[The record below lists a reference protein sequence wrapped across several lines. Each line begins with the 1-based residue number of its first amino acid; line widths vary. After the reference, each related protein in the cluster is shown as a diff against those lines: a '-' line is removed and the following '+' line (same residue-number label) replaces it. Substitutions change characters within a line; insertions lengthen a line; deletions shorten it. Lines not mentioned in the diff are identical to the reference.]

1 MTKTKSIRIVSPIEM
16 PKHMTVGMGENAVAK
31 NAIADV
37 ALVTVIAVTSSHLSQ
52 TLGVLDRLM
61 DVKCPH

>member
-1 MTKTKSIRIVSPIEM
+1 MRIVSPIEM

-37 ALVTVIAVTSSHLSQ
+37 ALVTVIALTARSYANLKRSCSSEKPIVPDCFHAS
-52 TLGVLDRLM
+52 
-61 DVKCPH
+61 